1 MMLKT
6 REARMSPAYL
16 LSWSCLLLSLFFIT
30 YICVAV

>member
-1 MMLKT
+1 
-6 REARMSPAYL
+6 MSPAYL

>member
-1 MMLKT
+1 MILNA

-16 LSWSCLLLSLFFIT
+16 LSWSGLLLSLFFIT